1 MDGRVKRLA
10 LPKLTPDEKR
20 KALRKAREMRSKR
33 AEIRRGLKDGR
44 LSLTQILNS
53 LDDEAIARMR
63 VVYLLESLPRIG
75 KATTKKIMQEIGI
88 DQSRRVQ
95 GLGNRQRG
103 ALLEKLG

>member
-1 MDGRVKRLA
+1 
-10 LPKLTPDEKR
+10 LTPDEKR

-44 LSLTQILNS
+44 LSLIQILNS

>member
-1 MDGRVKRLA
+1 MA

-44 LSLTQILNS
+44 LSLIQILNS

-88 DQSRRVQ
+88 DRSRRVQ